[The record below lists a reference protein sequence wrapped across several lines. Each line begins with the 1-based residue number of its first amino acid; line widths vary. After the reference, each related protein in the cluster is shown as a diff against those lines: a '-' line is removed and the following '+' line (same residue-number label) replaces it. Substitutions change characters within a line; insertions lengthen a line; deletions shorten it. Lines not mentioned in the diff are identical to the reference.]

1 MCNKQLAHEH
11 WEYIEKVLRTAGE
24 TEEVIRKIKF
34 HYITAFIHGYKH
46 AVEEIENEWN
56 NMSDKE
62 DIEDVSVS

>member
-1 MCNKQLAHEH
+1 MCDKQLANEH

-56 NMSDKE
+56 NMLDEE